1 MRISTKMNA
10 MINAQIG
17 MELASSNQYLNTAAY
32 FAGRALRKLAEFFF
46 KQSDEEREHALRL
59 IRYLNDMDGTVE
71 IPAVNASRPS
81 FDSAEEAIQLAY
93 DSEVKITAA
102 INALMDQAIEERDFA
117 TQEMLRWFVNEQIEE
132 VSTMD
137 DMLKIARQVGER
149 NIIMVEAYLVHEEV

>member
-10 MINAQIG
+10 AINAQIG

-71 IPAVNASRPS
+71 IPAIGAARSS

-93 DSEVKITAA
+93 DSEVKITAS
-102 INALMDQAIEERDFA
+102 INALMEQAIEERDFA
-117 TQEMLRWFVNEQIEE
+117 TQEMLRWFVNEQVEE